1 MGNLWLD
8 DEAGENGVKISS
20 SVIILKNG
28 FTKLTGYCRLCN
40 TMAVFSSK
48 DTRDYTC
55 RYSDI
60 HLSYMCSFSLL
71 PVDIKCG
78 TG

>member
-1 MGNLWLD
+1 M
-8 DEAGENGVKISS
+8 
-20 SVIILKNG
+20 IIPQDG

-48 DTRDYTC
+48 DTRNY
-55 RYSDI
+55 RNSDI
-60 HLSYMCSFSLL
+60 YLSYMCSFSLL